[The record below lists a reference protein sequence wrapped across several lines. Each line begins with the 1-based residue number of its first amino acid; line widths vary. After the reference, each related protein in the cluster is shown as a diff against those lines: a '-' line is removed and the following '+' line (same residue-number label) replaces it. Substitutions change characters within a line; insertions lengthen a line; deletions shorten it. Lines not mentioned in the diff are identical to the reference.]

1 MALQRHERQ
10 AIRFLVMHLLAG
22 LGGAGLF
29 GGLVLWLDLGGLGA
43 LVAGAEDGLLALFLL
58 FFGLAVSFGSVAMGV
73 GVMALG
79 RDRD

>member
-1 MALQRHERQ
+1 
-10 AIRFLVMHLLAG
+10 
-22 LGGAGLF
+22 
-29 GGLVLWLDLGGLGA
+29 
-43 LVAGAEDGLLALFLL
+43 VAGAEDGLLALFLL